1 MKSLKITS
9 SPLPT
14 LGINL
19 IYAVYNCT
27 VGVITRSWWFVTL
40 GAYYI
45 VLSVM
50 RFAVMRSEHTK
61 DTVFCRKFTG
71 IMLIFLSICLSGTV
85 VLSAVEDRGV
95 QYHKIVMITIALYTF
110 TKLTL
115 GIINLVKDGKTEIA
129 AALRS
134 ISLAD
139 AFASIFSLQRS
150 MLVSFPGMA
159 EGDIRLMN
167 ILTGAGVCVI
177 VLLLGMKLIGW
188 KAND

>member
-1 MKSLKITS
+1 
-9 SPLPT
+9 
-14 LGINL
+14 
-19 IYAVYNCT
+19 
-27 VGVITRSWWFVTL
+27 
-40 GAYYI
+40 
-45 VLSVM
+45 
-50 RFAVMRSEHTK
+50 MRSEHTK

-95 QYHKIVMITIALYTF
+95 KYHEIVMITIALYAF

-188 KAND
+188 KANN

>member
-95 QYHKIVMITIALYTF
+95 KYHEIVMITIALYAF

-188 KAND
+188 KANN